1 MSAIKI
7 TANEIAL
14 LRKAAETREAR
25 ADKLI
30 ADHGHGVRPSW
41 VSAEIAVYGSSADNF
56 LRAADEMQAEVN
68 RAVASAEILGPVA
81 AAACHNVCLTLLHE
95 TINTTKEN

>member
-7 TANEIAL
+7 TADEITQ
-14 LRKAAETREAR
+14 LRKAAATRDAR
-25 ADKLI
+25 ADKLL
-30 ADHGHGVRPSW
+30 ADYGHGVRPSW
-41 VSAEIAVYGSSADNF
+41 VSAEIAAHGSSADSF
-56 LRAADEMQAEVN
+56 SRAADEMQAEVD
-68 RAVASAEILGPVA
+68 RAVASAEVLGPIA